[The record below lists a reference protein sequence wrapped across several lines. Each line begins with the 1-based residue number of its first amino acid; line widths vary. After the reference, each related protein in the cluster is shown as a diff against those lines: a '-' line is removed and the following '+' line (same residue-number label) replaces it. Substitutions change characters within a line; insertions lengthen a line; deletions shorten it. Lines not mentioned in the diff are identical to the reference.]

1 VLPIFLICAR
11 ACVLVLLLK
20 KVAAPAHYNYHIL
33 YLLFYNDE
41 MAGEVLQ
48 TDLVVA
54 MTEEIK

>member
-1 VLPIFLICAR
+1 
-11 ACVLVLLLK
+11 VLLLK
-20 KVAAPAHYNYHIL
+20 KAAAPAHYNYHIL